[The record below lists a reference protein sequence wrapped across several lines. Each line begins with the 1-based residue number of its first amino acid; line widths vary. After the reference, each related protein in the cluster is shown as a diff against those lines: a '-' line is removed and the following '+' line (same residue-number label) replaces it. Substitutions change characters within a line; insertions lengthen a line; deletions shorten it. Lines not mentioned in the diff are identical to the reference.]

1 MQSKELLPK
10 KFFSFFHHSFCRN
23 DTILSKLIQGRI
35 CGNIKGMADIV
46 LDTLLKPLE
55 EFFTPEFVEEIAIN
69 HAREV
74 WLRLHGARVPWV
86 AYNSEKFSKEYLLDV
101 MHTVA
106 NVYERPFDPIRGM
119 PVVYATL
126 PGNHRFSAIAGP
138 NVMYDD
144 NDVAGGVA
152 MSIRGSMAKDTSFEN
167 YHLQRGRRLL
177 KVKPRRQARPDDP
190 YERLMTAIN
199 DGSPIL
205 ISGATSTGKTTFLN
219 HMLTLID
226 QNSRVITVEDAREI
240 RVPQKNRV
248 HFVLSRTEQNNN
260 FNYARLLDLVVRMT
274 PDVVIGGEV
283 STDNAAVLWEMMG
296 TGHDHFYTTIHAE
309 SADAAFGAFADRIL
323 HTQPAYKREEL
334 IAEMRKKLHVVQLSR
349 DGALRAV
356 TEVV

>member
-1 MQSKELLPK
+1 MS
-10 KFFSFFHHSFCRN
+10 N
-23 DTILSKLIQGRI
+23 V
-35 CGNIKGMADIV
+35 V
-46 LDTLLKPLE
+46 LDSLLKPLE
-55 EFFTPEFVEEIAIN
+55 EFFTPSFVEEIAIN
-69 HAREV
+69 HAGEV
-74 WLRLHGARVPWV
+74 WLRLNGARVPWV
-86 AYNSEKFSKEYLLDV
+86 SYAADKLSKQYLVDLI
-101 MHTVA
+101 HTVA
-106 NVYERPFDPIRGM
+106 NIYEKPFDPIHGI

-138 NVMYDD
+138 NVQYDER
-144 NDVAGGVA
+144 DVTGGVA
-152 MSIRGSMAKDTSFEN
+152 LNIRGGGVHETNFKN
-167 YHLQRGRRLL
+167 YHLERGKQLL
-177 KVKPRRQARPDDP
+177 KVKPRDNVRPDDP
-190 YERLMTAIN
+190 YERLMSAIN

-248 HFVLSRTEQNNN
+248 HFLLSRTEQSND

-274 PDVVIGGEV
+274 PDVIIGGEI
-283 STDNAAVLWEMMG
+283 STDNASVLWEMLG

-309 SADAAFGAFADRIL
+309 SAEAAYAAFADRIL
-323 HTQPAYKREEL
+323 HTQPAYDRTDL
-334 IAEMRKKLHVVQLSR
+334 IAEMKKKIRVVQLSR